1 LACFLL
7 PDWRGLCG
15 VVIARLGVFF
25 VAGLAWFVWCCDS
38 QAWRVFV
45 VAGLAWFV
53 LVVMARLGV
62 LGAVAVVV

>member
-1 LACFLL
+1 
-7 PDWRGLCG
+7 

-53 LVVMARLGV
+53 LCRDGQARRAWCSGGGCLSCHPDG
-62 LGAVAVVV
+62 